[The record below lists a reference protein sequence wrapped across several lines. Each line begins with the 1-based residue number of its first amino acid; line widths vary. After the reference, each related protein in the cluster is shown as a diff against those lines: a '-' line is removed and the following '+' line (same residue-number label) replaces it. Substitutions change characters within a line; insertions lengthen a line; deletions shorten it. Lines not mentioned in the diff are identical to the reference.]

1 MAGMK
6 ASITGLD
13 PRFPIFVSA
22 MQQLKRMGSP
32 EPRGAVRPRR
42 ATVIVGFSTSGEHAV
57 PPGQNGWLKAEGDGG
72 RAPRMAV
79 ATDQEK
85 DFALP
90 GIGFRTQRT
99 RPQRRSY
106 SV

>member
-1 MAGMK
+1 
-6 ASITGLD
+6 
-13 PRFPIFVSA
+13 

-32 EPRGAVRPRR
+32 EPPRSSSASCYCDSWIQHFR
-42 ATVIVGFSTSGEHAV
+42 RTRV

-72 RAPRMAV
+72 RAPRMTV

-99 RPQRRSY
+99 RPQGRSY
-106 SV
+106 SVWNFVHPENLTFRKAW